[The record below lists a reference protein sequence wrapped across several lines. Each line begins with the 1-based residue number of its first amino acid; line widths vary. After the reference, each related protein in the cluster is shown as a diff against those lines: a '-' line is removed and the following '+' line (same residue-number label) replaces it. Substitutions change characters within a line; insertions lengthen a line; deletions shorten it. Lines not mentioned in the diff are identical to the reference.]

1 MFQVLGGEHVAN
13 GSRIG
18 QNSTEVQW
26 SPYEIVKK
34 NLPPQVLDRHYLVQV
49 NSELA
54 GLTGIASD
62 DTDTTHS
69 RWHQSIETQRKQ
81 KSPTQCPT

>member
-1 MFQVLGGEHVAN
+1 MVSL
-13 GSRIG
+13 
-18 QNSTEVQW
+18 W
-26 SPYEIVKK
+26 DCKK
-34 NLPPQVLDRHYLVQV
+34 TPPPQAVDRHYLVQV

-69 RWHQSIETQRKQ
+69 RWHQSIETQSTEVAHPIAPLKFT
-81 KSPTQCPT
+81 PGIWVL